1 MISSCD
7 LNRISYDYHGKNF
20 YLLILINALEMNA
33 AAELSVATLVCC
45 QELAALASAATCEIK
60 SYTSSVIVYEID
72 DLSRG
77 TMDM

>member
-1 MISSCD
+1 
-7 LNRISYDYHGKNF
+7 
-20 YLLILINALEMNA
+20 MNA